1 MTNTKLLEALISSG
15 SITKKDIAN
24 GLNISV
30 DILQKKIDGL
40 DEFNASEITTLKK
53 VLRMDQGECDEAFF
67 STQDESSNDMSYAS
81 TEITE
86 ALEMIN
92 GLVKLI
98 DILHTEYGVA
108 SVRDLSER
116 EKYIELTSLLPTIKA
131 SAQGIQ
137 TKIDIV
143 YDALNDSI
151 AYKERL
157 ESASIMKG

>member
-24 GLNISV
+24 RLNISV
-30 DILQKKIDGL
+30 DTLQKKIDGL
-40 DEFNASEITTLKK
+40 DEFNASEITTLEK
-53 VLRMDQGECDEAFF
+53 VLRMDQSECDEAFF
-67 STQDESSNDMSYAS
+67 SSQDESSNDMSYAS
-81 TEITE
+81 TEIME
-86 ALEMIN
+86 ALEMTD

-98 DILHTEYGVA
+98 DILNLEFVCGSA
-108 SVRDLSER
+108 RDLSEA
-116 EKYIELTSLLPTIKA
+116 EKYRELSSLLPTIKA
-131 SAQGIQ
+131 SVQGILA
-137 TKIDIV
+137 KIDIV

>member
-1 MTNTKLLEALISSG
+1 MTNTKLLEAISSG
-15 SITKKDIAN
+15 S
-24 GLNISV
+24 
-30 DILQKKIDGL
+30 
-40 DEFNASEITTLKK
+40 
-53 VLRMDQGECDEAFF
+53 
-67 STQDESSNDMSYAS
+67 QDESSNDMSYAS

-86 ALEMIN
+86 ALDMIN